1 MHMIFWNYRDLELLI
16 TSFKSRNQSGTNN
29 AFAFGIGKDIN
40 DKEIPSKDFLA
51 EIDFLKIFLSVSYD
65 F

>member
-29 AFAFGIGKDIN
+29 AFAFGKDIN

-51 EIDFLKIFLSVSYD
+51 EIDFLLIFLSVSYD

>member
-29 AFAFGIGKDIN
+29 PFAFGKDIN

-51 EIDFLKIFLSVSYD
+51 EIDFL
-65 F
+65 